1 MDFLN
6 HREGVMVFYKV
17 LLSHDDYYL
26 HSRAEGERQRPVIR
40 THSTQSDHQ
49 LTVSL
54 LLFRFPP
61 SRSLQALRSSSS
73 LGSSGV
79 RTPPPDYSSNED
91 VRAGGRHAPPR
102 TAVEI
107 TAGSVTSE
115 QPPPPLPPATDL
127 SDVTV
132 ATTSSASA
140 FSTPTVGVTKRG
152 GDKSA
157 AAAISDNII
166 SARGGMSRR
175 DEQQRH
181 SFSNA
186 VSPLHT
192 VESSSGGG
200 EEGKGSSSSS
210 STAAGTAAA
219 GAFSR
224 VPQYR
229 YAKLQKKTSLKNLFF
244 SDFNRVVTG

>member
-1 MDFLN
+1 M
-6 HREGVMVFYKV
+6 
-17 LLSHDDYYL
+17 
-26 HSRAEGERQRPVIR
+26 I
-40 THSTQSDHQ
+40 STQSVRQ
-49 LTVSL
+49 LTVSF

-107 TAGSVTSE
+107 TAGSVRSE
-115 QPPPPLPPATDL
+115 QPPPLPPATDL

-132 ATTSSASA
+132 ATSSASA
-140 FSTPTVGVTKRG
+140 LSTPVGLTKRG
-152 GDKSA
+152 GDKPTTG
-157 AAAISDNII
+157 AISDSII
-166 SARGGMSRR
+166 TARGGMSRR
-175 DEQQRH
+175 DEQRH

-200 EEGKGSSSSS
+200 GEEAKGSSSSS
-210 STAAGTAAA
+210 SSAAGTAAA

-229 YAKLQKKTSLKNLFF
+229 YAKLQKKTSCKT
-244 SDFNRVVTG
+244 FNRVVTG